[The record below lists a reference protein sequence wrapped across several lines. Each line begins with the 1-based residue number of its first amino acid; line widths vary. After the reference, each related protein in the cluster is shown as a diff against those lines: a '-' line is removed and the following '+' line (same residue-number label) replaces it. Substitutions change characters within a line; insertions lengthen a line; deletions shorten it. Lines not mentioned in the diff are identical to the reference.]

1 MTNHQL
7 RQALS
12 ECSGRRDVQFCFTGV
27 ADAAALL
34 TVHAAMIIPAEDD
47 HLTKLTDGRSE
58 YVIDAEQVAWVR
70 IGAEHES
77 LTQH

>member
-12 ECSGRRDVQFCFTGV
+12 ECTGRRDVQFCFAGV

-34 TVHAAMIIPAEDD
+34 TVHAAMLIPDEED

-58 YVIDAEQVAWVR
+58 FVIDAEQVAWVR